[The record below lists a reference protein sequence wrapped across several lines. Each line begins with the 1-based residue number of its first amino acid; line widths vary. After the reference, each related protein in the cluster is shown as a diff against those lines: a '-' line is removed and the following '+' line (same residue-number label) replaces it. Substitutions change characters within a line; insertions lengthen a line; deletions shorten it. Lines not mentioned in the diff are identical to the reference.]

1 MESKPL
7 ISYRVLF
14 WVSILLA
21 AFSATGLYIT
31 VQRLNYAIRNIAD
44 PRLFDAR
51 RLSAS
56 RDINYPFTIEVHGYK
71 YQGTTGNYIDD
82 QILTYGV
89 YEKNVLYFM
98 RDYARARNNPDA
110 VFLDV
115 GANTGQHS
123 LFMSRYVKRVH
134 AFEPFPPVAD
144 RFRQMIQRNGFSNI
158 ILHEVGLGNEE
169 ASVPFFAPPDDN
181 LGGGTFLAEH
191 ANACANGRVRP
202 ATNFRVVVGDKLLE
216 QNQVS
221 SIELVKID
229 VEGYEEYA
237 LIGLSST
244 LARDRPVV
252 VVEVSPPPSGT
263 IASLDQLKK
272 LFPGGYRFLHFDMDR
287 NYEIKG
293 GYKVTELSG
302 IPGEVGYE
310 MVVAYPKERESSIAL
325 ER

>member
-1 MESKPL
+1 
-7 ISYRVLF
+7 
-14 WVSILLA
+14 
-21 AFSATGLYIT
+21 
-31 VQRLNYAIRNIAD
+31 
-44 PRLFDAR
+44 
-51 RLSAS
+51 
-56 RDINYPFTIEVHGYK
+56 
-71 YQGTTGNYIDD
+71 
-82 QILTYGV
+82 
-89 YEKNVLYFM
+89 M
-98 RDYARARNNPDA
+98 RDYVRARNNPDA

-123 LFMSRYVKRVH
+123 LFMSRHVKRVH

-229 VEGYEEYA
+229 VEGYEEYV

-272 LFPGGYRFLHFDMDR
+272 LLPGGYRFLHFDMNL
-287 NYEIKG
+287 NYEIKC

-302 IPGEVGYE
+302 LTGELGYE
-310 MVVAYPKERESSIAL
+310 MVVAYPKERESSISL